1 MYETIDRAALKAR
14 AKELMR
20 SAKVSAV
27 KMSFLYFGIVF
38 LMALALIIVALVNAF
53 GHRSNA
59 MVLPLLFLVIL
70 IVLVDVVLSAGYTCY
85 CLGVWRGEEMPY
97 SSLFDGFSFAGK
109 VIGLQLVMALFIYL
123 WSLLFVI
130 PGIVAMY
137 RYSFAMYNLCLNPK
151 LGIMEALELSKQQ
164 TRGYKM
170 QLFVLELSFIG
181 WALLVSLPQAFG
193 QTLLEMSYPSTG
205 TAVFALILMLVT
217 AIGQVFLNPYMQLS
231 YVGFYL
237 QATTPFA
244 NEEESTLPPTPEF

>member
-1 MYETIDRAALKAR
+1 MYEVIDRPALKAK

-20 SAKVSAV
+20 SAKVSPI

-38 LMALALIIVALVNAF
+38 VMALTLVVVASVNAF
-53 GHRSNA
+53 SSRPNT
-59 MVLPLLFLVIL
+59 MLLPIIFLSVL

-137 RYSFAMYNLCLNPK
+137 RYSFAMYNLCLNPE
-151 LGIMEALELSKQQ
+151 LGVMEALDLSKKQ
-164 TRGYKM
+164 TSGYKM
-170 QLFVLELSFIG
+170 QLFVLQLSFIG
-181 WALLVSLPQAFG
+181 WALLVSLPQSFG
-193 QTLLEMSYPSTG
+193 QTMLNVFPSAG
-205 TAVFALILMLVT
+205 TAVLALVLVFVSLI
-217 AIGQVFLNPYMQLS
+217 ARIFFQPYMQLS
-231 YVGFYL
+231 YTGFYL

-244 NEEESTLPPTPEF
+244 NEEESTLPPPPEF